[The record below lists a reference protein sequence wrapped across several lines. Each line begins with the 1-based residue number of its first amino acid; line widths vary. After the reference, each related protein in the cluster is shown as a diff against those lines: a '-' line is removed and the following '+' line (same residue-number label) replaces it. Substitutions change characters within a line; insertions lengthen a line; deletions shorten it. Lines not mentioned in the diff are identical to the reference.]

1 MNRYCQDKDLLAIEP
16 MLFADDDLAGQPLLR
31 GSGGTLS
38 GTDFQCDGVDFLAAG
53 IEAGM
58 VLRTYASTPSEGH
71 RLEIVSVSA
80 SALTVSVLR
89 SSDEQAPIAIV
100 LDEEETNFAVHSY
113 DLRIR
118 IVSEMLGE
126 KLRRIC
132 ESDLSIVE
140 FIDSQQ
146 LRQATVYGVLSEVF
160 IARSESGDTQDAHW
174 LKAEHY
180 RRSFQKILLQLRL
193 AVDANGDGIA
203 ERTRSLGNVTLRR
216 S

>member
-16 MLFADDDLAGQPLLR
+16 LLFADDDLAGQPFLR
-31 GSGGTLS
+31 GSEAQLS
-38 GTDFQCDGVDFLAAG
+38 GTDFHCEGVDFLAAG

-58 VLRTYASTPSEGH
+58 VLRTYSNTPSEGH
-71 RLEIVSVSA
+71 RLEIVSVTA
-80 SALTVSVLR
+80 SSLTVSVLR
-89 SSDEQAPIAIV
+89 SSAEQTPIATV
-100 LDEEETNFAVHSY
+100 LDEEETNFAIHSY

-118 IVSEMLGE
+118 IVSEMLAE

-160 IARSESGDTQDAHW
+160 IARSESGDAKDAHW
-174 LKAEHY
+174 LKAEYY
-180 RRSFQKILLQLRL
+180 RQRFQKLLLQLRL

-203 ERTRSLGNVTLRR
+203 EKTRSLGNVTLRR